1 MAMMAGISFLLDSA
15 PNNSFLSRMNS
26 KYVMLNGLG
35 QCVRWGLN
43 ILCLNRILHEQLNVK
58 MSALNPEKM
67 KPQICEV

>member
-1 MAMMAGISFLLDSA
+1 MAMTAGISFLLGST

-35 QCVRWGLN
+35 QCVRWELN

-58 MSALNPEKM
+58 MSAFNLEKF
-67 KPQICEV
+67 KP